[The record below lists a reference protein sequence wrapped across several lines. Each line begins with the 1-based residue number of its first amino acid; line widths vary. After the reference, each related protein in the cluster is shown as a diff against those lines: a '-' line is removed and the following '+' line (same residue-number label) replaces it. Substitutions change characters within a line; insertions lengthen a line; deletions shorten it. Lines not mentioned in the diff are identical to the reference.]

1 MKIFK
6 NRITQETPYKMKKM
20 KSLWIDGMDEK
31 LVNETPYGLY
41 ALSLNPNQYVDEV
54 ELERTFKSI
63 LSHYYQWKYGSK
75 WRTLTDIQNWFEGI
89 IETQSNDM
97 PHIHIT
103 IYQADIVEVSI
114 FATYIKDMM
123 KSIYPKTSHKLKKI
137 YDVEKWYE
145 YTSITPSKKDRYK
158 SKRRITPP
166 LYISSELF
174 GATYTE

>member
-75 WRTLTDIQNWFEGI
+75 WRTLTNIQNFFEK
-89 IETQSNDM
+89 TNKNLK
-97 PHIHIT
+97 
-103 IYQADIVEVSI
+103 I
-114 FATYIKDMM
+114 FC
-123 KSIYPKTSHKLKKI
+123 
-137 YDVEKWYE
+137 
-145 YTSITPSKKDRYK
+145 
-158 SKRRITPP
+158 
-166 LYISSELF
+166 
-174 GATYTE
+174 

>member
-6 NRITQETPYKMKKM
+6 NRMKQETPNKMKKM
-20 KSLWIDGMDEK
+20 KSLWIDDMDKEM
-31 LVNETPYGLY
+31 VNETPYGLY
-41 ALSLNPNQYVDEV
+41 ALSLNPNQYVDDV

-103 IYQADIVEVSI
+103 IYQQDIVEVSI
-114 FATYIKDMM
+114 FVSYIKDMM
-123 KSIYPKTSHKLKKI
+123 RTFYHKTSHRLKKI
-137 YDVEKWYE
+137 YDVKKWYE
-145 YTSITPSKKDRYK
+145 YISITPSQKDKYK

-174 GATYTE
+174 GAKYPE